1 MKKGVACFCLL
12 YLGLLVFGWVQ
23 AYRAWMLTSAAITI
37 NEDAFVYVLRV
48 NLQHD
53 DNVSGFQY
61 KGLSVGFAVGDG
73 RYIVTAAHCV
83 SNLENSRSCLYYPSV
98 ISPYYGDIIA
108 AEIVAIDL
116 ENDIAVLKPAWD
128 VHPALQL
135 EASDVWKRESK
146 LVMATYPPPDEK
158 YGGSGN
164 ISHTLLTETAS
175 RITLVTPSGQVK
187 PNTISVGSVR
197 FPGPGWSGSPFI
209 VPETG
214 NVAGLMSIVGTEKGR
229 FNSIVRYSSGPDVDA
244 IRQLFEAH
252 SLGYESTGLSAPA
265 MNRKEEFKQILSFF
279 DELTKDHTQAPGLIT
294 QMCADFPDS
303 LMLYVLAGY
312 FLDEPNLPTDYYQK
326 LANRAPESPFAY
338 AACGALRRFKKKDF
352 ALAAKD
358 FGRAAELD
366 PDNLFA
372 HYGHLQMLVDTD
384 PNTAVAMGQDL
395 IARWPQE
402 ASFWFEYARALRI
415 QNRRSEE
422 LPVIQKAV
430 ELAAADK
437 IPYLYHRYLADSLAA
452 NGHNAAAEEAYE
464 MLLKTHLC
472 DRCRDAYAGFLENIG
487 KPERAEQVRLKAT
500 PNSCSH

>member
-1 MKKGVACFCLL
+1 MKKGITCFCLL

-37 NEDAFVYVLRV
+37 NEDALVYILRV

-53 DNVSGFQY
+53 DDLSGFQY
-61 KGLSVGFAVGDG
+61 KGLSIGFAVGDG

-83 SNLENSRSCLYYPSV
+83 STLENSRSGLYYPSV
-98 ISPYYGDIIA
+98 ISSYYGDIIA
-108 AEIVAIDL
+108 AEIVAIDH

-135 EASDVWKRESK
+135 ETSDAWKRAGK

-158 YGGSGN
+158 YGGSGT

-175 RITLVTPSGQVK
+175 RITLVTPSGEVK
-187 PNTISVGSVR
+187 PDTISVGPVR

-209 VPETG
+209 VPTTG
-214 NVAGLMSIVGTEKGR
+214 NVAGLMAIVGTEKKL
-229 FNSIVRYSSGPDVDA
+229 SEAELRYSAGPDADA
-244 IRQLFEAH
+244 IRRLFESHA
-252 SLGYESTGLSAPA
+252 LRYESTGLSVPA
-265 MNRKEEFKQILSFF
+265 MNRKEQFKQLLSFF
-279 DELTKDHTQAPGLIT
+279 DALTTDQPQTPELIT

-303 LMLYVLAGY
+303 LLLYVLAGY
-312 FLDEPNLPTDYYQK
+312 LLNEPNLPMDYFQK
-326 LANRAPESPFAY
+326 VVAMAPESSFAH
-338 AACGALRRFKKKDF
+338 AACGALRRFKKDDLS
-352 ALAAKD
+352 LAAID
-358 FGRAAELD
+358 FKRAAELD

-372 HYGHLQMLVDTD
+372 HYGHLQMLAETD
-384 PNTAVAMGQDL
+384 PNEAAALGQNL

-402 ASFWFEYARALRI
+402 ASFRFEYARALRA

-452 NGHNAAAEEAYE
+452 NGDYEAAEEAYE
-464 MLLKTHLC
+464 TLLKTHQC
-472 DRCRDAYAGFLENIG
+472 DRCRDAYMGFLENIG

-500 PNSCSH
+500 PNSSSH

>member
-1 MKKGVACFCLL
+1 MKKGIACFCLL

-37 NEDAFVYVLRV
+37 NEDALVYILRV

-83 SNLENSRSCLYYPSV
+83 SNLENSRSRLYFPSV

-108 AEIVAIDL
+108 AEIVAIDH

-135 EASDVWKRESK
+135 ETSDAWKRAGK

-158 YGGSGN
+158 HGGNGN
-164 ISHTLLTETAS
+164 ISYALLTETT
-175 RITLVTPSGQVK
+175 RKVTLVDTAGVK
-187 PNTISVGSVR
+187 KRKVISASPIR
-197 FPGPGWSGSPFI
+197 YPGPGWSGSPFI

-214 NVAGLMSIVGTEKGR
+214 NVAGLMAIVGTEKTR
-229 FNSIVRYSSGPDVDA
+229 FGSTLQYSSGPDVDT
-244 IRQLFEAH
+244 IRQLFEGH
-252 SLGYESTGLSAPA
+252 SLCYESTGLSVPA
-265 MNRKEEFKQILSFF
+265 MNRKDEFKQILSFF
-279 DELTKDHTQAPGLIT
+279 DELTKDQTQAPGLIM

-303 LMLYVLAGY
+303 VLLNVLAGY
-312 FLDEPNLPTDYYQK
+312 LLNEPNLPTDYFQ
-326 LANRAPESPFAY
+326 RVVDMAPESSFAH
-338 AACGALRRFKKKDF
+338 AACGALRRLKKKDF

-358 FGRAAELD
+358 FQRAAELD
-366 PDNLFA
+366 ADNLFA

-384 PNTAVAMGQDL
+384 PNAAEALGEDL

-402 ASFWFEYARALRI
+402 ASFWFEYARALRA

-422 LPVIQKAV
+422 LPAIQKAV
-430 ELAAADK
+430 ELAADK

-452 NGHNAAAEEAYE
+452 NGHNEAAEEAYE
-464 MLLKTHLC
+464 MLLKTHQC
-472 DRCRDAYAGFLENIG
+472 DRCRNAYAGFLENIG

-500 PNSCSH
+500 PAPCSH